1 MPAVPFRDRALTP
14 AATAAT
20 IAALG
25 FVVGLAGDACH
36 VASGTTRYEWDGVP
50 SLWRSA
56 IWFPFLVAG
65 AVLLAAWSGERAGL
79 PAARARGREDVLTG
93 AGLVLGLY
101 ALTAVLRG
109 QPMTVSVVLTGA
121 LAIAIW
127 SWWDPSPGTLAVAAG
142 AAVAGPVTE
151 IVLVAIG
158 AASYADDTDGLGGV
172 APWLPCLYFAAGA
185 VAAGLWAAIARD
197 GGR

>member
-1 MPAVPFRDRALTP
+1 MPAVLARDRVLTP

-50 SLWRSA
+50 TIWRSA
-56 IWFPFLVAG
+56 VWFPFLVAG

-79 PAARARGREDVLTG
+79 PGVRQRGRADVLTG
-93 AGLVLGLY
+93 AGVVLGLY
-101 ALTAVLRG
+101 ALTAVLRH
-109 QPMTVSVVLTGA
+109 QPMTVSVVLTAA
-121 LAIAIW
+121 LAVAIW
-127 SWWDPSPGTLAVAAG
+127 SWWDPSPGTLAIAAG
-142 AAVAGPVTE
+142 AAVAGPMAE
-151 IVLVAIG
+151 IVLVALG
-158 AASYADDTDGLGGV
+158 AASYADDADGLGGV

-185 VAAGLWAAIARD
+185 VAAGLWRAIARD
-197 GGR
+197 GR

>member
-50 SLWRSA
+50 TLWRSA

-79 PAARARGREDVLTG
+79 PAVRARGREDVLTG

-109 QPMTVSVVLTGA
+109 QPMTVSVVLAGA

-158 AASYADDTDGLGGV
+158 AASYADDADGLGGV

-185 VAAGLWAAIARD
+185 VAAGLWAAVARD